1 SRNATANEVLAQ
13 VPQKYAAWKAK
24 SLKTH
29 PLKKSLLQISEL

>member
-1 SRNATANEVLAQ
+1 VLAQ

-29 PLKKSLLQISEL
+29 PLKKSLLQNNEL